1 MAEVDLMDP
10 SQSPHRAERVGVRR
24 LNSRP
29 LWIVIGVI
37 VAFLLVMAKTA
48 MDRSDEQRLRTAST
62 QSQGGD
68 ATAFAQRIAGKAPEG
83 YIPPAPLEVPLVP
96 ITRADLDVPPLPPF
110 LPPSD
115 VRTQTETT
123 VVNRGETEAD
133 RIRAMK
139 FAALMN
145 AAKAPTGAMPRE
157 VGRANGQPQA
167 NGKTT
172 PVTFAP
178 HRMQDL
184 QQRLAA
190 SGGGATHGGAG
201 TRRPG
206 PQAVTDQLALA
217 DPVQGQ
223 EDSAS
228 DFASRANV
236 DQWDTSSPGR
246 DRWRLGSRVQAPR
259 TTYELRAGTVI
270 AAVLTTGI
278 NSDLAGPILGQIS
291 QNVYDTATG
300 KHLLIPQGTK
310 LFGRYS
316 NEIAYGQS
324 RVLVGW
330 QRLTYPDGKTLD
342 LGAMPGADEAGS
354 AGFGDQV
361 NNHYLRL
368 FGNALL
374 LSAVTGG
381 VALSQRDSNAGGAF
395 GRQSAGD
402 VMSQQLGIAL
412 GQTIVQVIRRNI
424 NISPTIEIR
433 PGYRFNVIAT
443 KDLTFATPYRDFD
456 YRTQGEP
463 Q

>member
-1 MAEVDLMDP
+1 M
-10 SQSPHRAERVGVRR
+10 
-24 LNSRP
+24 
-29 LWIVIGVI
+29 
-37 VAFLLVMAKTA
+37 
-48 MDRSDEQRLRTAST
+48 
-62 QSQGGD
+62 
-68 ATAFAQRIAGKAPEG
+68 
-83 YIPPAPLEVPLVP
+83 
-96 ITRADLDVPPLPPF
+96 
-110 LPPSD
+110 
-115 VRTQTETT
+115 
-123 VVNRGETEAD
+123 
-133 RIRAMK
+133 
-139 FAALMN
+139 
-145 AAKAPTGAMPRE
+145 
-157 VGRANGQPQA
+157 
-167 NGKTT
+167 
-172 PVTFAP
+172 
-178 HRMQDL
+178 
-184 QQRLAA
+184 
-190 SGGGATHGGAG
+190 
-201 TRRPG
+201 
-206 PQAVTDQLALA
+206 
-217 DPVQGQ
+217 
-223 EDSAS
+223 
-228 DFASRANV
+228 
-236 DQWDTSSPGR
+236 
-246 DRWRLGSRVQAPR
+246 
-259 TTYELRAGTVI
+259 
-270 AAVLTTGI
+270 LTTGI
-278 NSDLAGPILGQIS
+278 NSDLAGPILGQVS

-330 QRLTYPDGKTLD
+330 QRLTYPDSKTLD

-412 GQTIVQVIRRNI
+412 GQTIVQVIRKNI

-443 KDLTFATPYRDFD
+443 KDLTFATPYQDFD
-456 YRTQGEP
+456 YRTLGEP